1 MQKPRCQD
9 QNGLDELD
17 SARREIRSSKARSW
31 VNCSRVSILRGLWE
45 ASAGVVGGLILER
58 SPGLLCGK
66 EQREDGH
73 EASGCGHE
81 LNSQA

>member
-1 MQKPRCQD
+1 MQKPRCRD
-9 QNGLDELD
+9 QNGLELD
-17 SARREIRSSKARSW
+17 SARYEIRSSKARSW

-66 EQREDGH
+66 ETRLEEWRGTKGGW
-73 EASGCGHE
+73 A
-81 LNSQA
+81 